1 MPAQGLLSVLIVAPC
16 VGHALSCLRKVNMK
30 YIIFQMPFGSNSIRK
45 VTLLQCDQLT
55 SQPVCF
61 CRRTGVVDR
70 KTAGATV
77 AFSKSSFKS
86 VEFVYVVQC
95 LSADSCGSLV

>member
-1 MPAQGLLSVLIVAPC
+1 MAPC
-16 VGHALSCLRKVNMK
+16 AGHALSCLRKVNMK
-30 YIIFQMPFGSNSIRK
+30 YIIFQVPLGSHSIRT

-61 CRRTGVVDR
+61 CRHTRVVDR
-70 KTAGATV
+70 KTAGATA

-86 VEFVYVVQC
+86 VEFVYVVQR
-95 LSADSCGSLV
+95 LSAESCGSLV